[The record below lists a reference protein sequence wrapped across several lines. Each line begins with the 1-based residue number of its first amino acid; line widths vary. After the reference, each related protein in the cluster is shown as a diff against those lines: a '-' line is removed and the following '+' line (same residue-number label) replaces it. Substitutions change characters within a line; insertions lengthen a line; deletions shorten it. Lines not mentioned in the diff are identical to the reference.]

1 MSPLSLPYPTPPSVL
16 IANIKGCE
24 FHWTLGPSW
33 TSWLVRNLTQ
43 GPWILPDPRIPV
55 HTPSLHP
62 HQQTS
67 MVSHLWRPEVS
78 WRQHL
83 KASASSQEIIFQ
95 YLSPSKPPSHRQKRL
110 IPLDAAHLIRFTGAK
125 VFFRQE
131 PVQCPCLPEQ
141 ENAATLFAALGPT
154 HAYRRGRGFSTE
166 SLILEKRLLRGSSNP
181 KLCPESRGVK
191 SGATNQGCDWSKNPG
206 TQVRPQFPHLQNG
219 ITRPSPRIVVGIKGD
234 NFCTVL

>member
-1 MSPLSLPYPTPPSVL
+1 MKVCSTSGSWEETTFTCEPSLEVVSTPNPPGCGCERGQLVVAVKSLSSATSHLSVPSVL

-24 FHWTLGPSW
+24 FHWTLGHSG

-67 MVSHLWRPEVS
+67 TVSHLCRPEVS

-95 YLSPSKPPSHRQKRL
+95 HLSTS
-110 IPLDAAHLIRFTGAK
+110 
-125 VFFRQE
+125 
-131 PVQCPCLPEQ
+131 
-141 ENAATLFAALGPT
+141 
-154 HAYRRGRGFSTE
+154 
-166 SLILEKRLLRGSSNP
+166 
-181 KLCPESRGVK
+181 
-191 SGATNQGCDWSKNPG
+191 
-206 TQVRPQFPHLQNG
+206 
-219 ITRPSPRIVVGIKGD
+219 
-234 NFCTVL
+234 